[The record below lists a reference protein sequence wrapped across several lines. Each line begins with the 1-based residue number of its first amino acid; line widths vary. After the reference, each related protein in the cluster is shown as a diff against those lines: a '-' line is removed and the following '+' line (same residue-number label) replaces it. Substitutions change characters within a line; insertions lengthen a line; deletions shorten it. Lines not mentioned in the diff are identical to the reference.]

1 MDISFRERLARGEC
15 LLFDGGMGT
24 ELYAQGVFLN
34 KCYEELNLVR
44 PGVVEAVHRRFLQAG
59 AQAVETNSFA
69 ASRPRLEP
77 HGLGDRVHEINAA
90 AARLA
95 REAVGHRAHVAG
107 AVGPLGIRLEPWGPT
122 TVDEAVELFKEQI
135 SGLMDGGIDLVVFET
150 FTDLVEIQAAVRAA
164 REVGDLPV
172 VAMMTVDEEG
182 RTLEGVPPEWMVQ
195 KLEAT
200 QAEVI
205 GINCSVGP
213 ASMLP
218 VLETL
223 AASSSTPLA
232 AMPNAGIPR
241 PVEGRMIYLTSPTYM
256 GRYARRFRR
265 LGAKVI
271 GGCCGVTPEHV
282 QAMSEALG
290 QDPAGEVVPKVVV
303 RAPKVVPR
311 EPVPRRE
318 KSRLAR
324 RIADGRFVTLVEMPP
339 PHGWEARPV
348 LTLLGPWLDAGV
360 DGVVVPDDPRVSVR
374 LSPMAMARLVHEEI
388 QARGAKAEPVLQY
401 TCRDRNLLG
410 MQSDLL
416 GTHALGLRNLFLVTG
431 NAPRPGAMSWS
442 STVFD
447 VDAIG
452 LTNMVFRL
460 NHGLDVRDTPIG
472 SPTAFFPAVLATLG
486 LVARKEEV
494 RRFEWKVDAGA
505 EFALTSPVFDPEEL
519 ISFLEAVA
527 PVRIPM
533 IAGLWVL
540 TSLRDAEYLAAEVPG
555 VTVPEPVLERM
566 AAAARKG
573 TEAQEGL
580 AIAREILGQV
590 RDHVE
595 GVFVCG
601 QGALQ
606 PGSLDV
612 VAPVLDSVV
621 TVRRDF
627 PGRPGIKGGAEG
639 KRYRD

>member
-1 MDISFRERLARGEC
+1 MDIPFRERLARGDC

-24 ELYAQGVFLN
+24 EIYAQGVFLN
-34 KCYEELNLVR
+34 KCYEELNLER
-44 PGVVEAVHRRFLQAG
+44 PAVVEAVHRRFLQAG
-59 AQAVETNSFA
+59 AQAVETNTFA
-69 ASRPRLEP
+69 ACRPRLEP
-77 HGLGDRVHEINAA
+77 HGLGDRVAEINAA

-95 REAVGHRAHVAG
+95 RAAVGHRAYVAG

-122 TVDEAVELFKEQI
+122 TVNEAVELFKEQI
-135 SGLMDGGIDLVVFET
+135 SGLLDGGIDLVVFET

-164 REVGDLPV
+164 REICELPV

-182 RTLEGVPPEWMVQ
+182 RTPEGVPPEWMVQ

-200 QAEVI
+200 EAEVI

-223 AASSSTPLA
+223 AASASLPLA

-241 PVEGRMIYLTSPTYM
+241 PVEGRMIYLTSPAYM

-265 LGAKVI
+265 LGARVI
-271 GGCCGVTPEHV
+271 GGCCGVTPEHI

-290 QDPAGEVVPKVVV
+290 QDPSGEVVPKVVV
-303 RAPKVVPR
+303 RAPQVVAR
-311 EPVPRRE
+311 QPVPQRE

-324 RIADGRFVTLVEMPP
+324 QIADGRFVTLVEMAP
-339 PHGWEARPV
+339 PHGWQAEPV
-348 LTLLGPWLDAGV
+348 LRLLAPWLDAGI
-360 DGVVVPDDPRVSVR
+360 DAVVVPDDPRVSVR
-374 LSPMAMARLVHEEI
+374 LSPMAMARLVLEEI
-388 QARGAKAEPVLQY
+388 EARGASAEPVLQY

-431 NAPRPGAMSWS
+431 NAPRPGDMSWS

-452 LTNMVFRL
+452 LTNMVYRL
-460 NHGLDVRDTPIG
+460 NHGLDVGDTPIG
-472 SPTAFFPAVLATLG
+472 SPTAFFPAVLATIG
-486 LVARKEEV
+486 LVAREEEI

-519 ISFLEAVA
+519 ASFLEAVDS
-527 PVRIPM
+527 VRVPI
-533 IAGLWVL
+533 IAGLWIL

-555 VTVPEPVLERM
+555 VTVPDTVLDRM
-566 AAAARKG
+566 AAAAAKG
-573 TEAQEGL
+573 EEASEGL
-580 AIAREILGQV
+580 AIAREVLEQV
-590 RDHVE
+590 REQVE

-606 PGSLDV
+606 PGSLEILRDV
-612 VAPVLDSVV
+612 VGTSRAVERV
-621 TVRRDF
+621 F

-639 KRYRD
+639 QRYGD